1 MATLNSLK
9 RVEVF
14 PSNRA
19 NNSNIWSY
27 KDGNPTLV
35 FNFGVQD
42 LYLLS
47 NTLRLNFRYRVRT
60 DTETVPG
67 VPEYPTNN
75 LAGGIENVLN
85 NEMVNVCSAISSI
98 TLANSSNQVLEY
110 VRSYP
115 RLLASLIPAG
125 ASWGDFSTYLQ
136 QYFGATANVAN
147 AGQAANHEQ
156 EVSMPLMCGMFLNGE
171 AIPIGLNGTAGL
183 QIRITLSPSIEANY
197 GANAQGS
204 YFQLVNPSLTC
215 ALGVPESGSLPK
227 IAAMPYNSFSSFYN
241 VVQNSDETH
250 NINAGLSRVVS
261 VINNF
266 VPTAHIANNTQDGNR
281 TQYLRNG
288 ATAAANGQ
296 ICPITRY
303 TTLRAGLKF
312 PYQFTVDEQQNLAGN
327 SSTAPAFQGTNY
339 PAQLQR
345 NFLSAV
351 KPLSQTTETIC
362 GLVSENALSTG
373 ANIELNPYNTAGQS
387 ITGVGC
393 RYDQLGTGAG
403 ADFKTRTYA
412 HRLQS
417 RLDGNSPNSVYTFML
432 HKNMINYNNQGGI
445 SVAN

>member
-19 NNSNIWSY
+19 NNSNTWSY

-47 NTLRLNFRYRVRT
+47 NTLRLCFRYRVRT
-60 DTETVPG
+60 AASTPTVP
-67 VPEYPTNN
+67 VYPANN
-75 LAGGIENVLN
+75 AGGDVVLN
-85 NEMVNVCSAISSI
+85 NEMMNVCSAISSI

-115 RLLASLIPAG
+115 RLLASLVPAG

-136 QYFGATANVAN
+136 QYFGATSNTGN
-147 AGQAANHEQ
+147 AGQVANHEQ

-171 AIPIGLNGTAGL
+171 AIPIGINGTAGL

-197 GANAQGS
+197 GANAEGS
-204 YFQLVNPSLTC
+204 YYELVNPSLTC
-215 ALGVPESGSLPK
+215 ALGVPEGGALPA
-227 IAAMPYNSFSSFYN
+227 ISAMPYNSFSSFYN

-261 VINNF
+261 VMNNF
-266 VPTAHIANNTQDGNR
+266 VPTAHIANNTMDGNR

-288 ATAAANGQ
+288 ATNVSDGDVA
-296 ICPITRY
+296 PITRY

-312 PYQFTVDEQQNLAGN
+312 PYQFTVDEGQNLAGT
-327 SSTAPAFQGTNY
+327 SATAYTGTNY

-345 NFLSAV
+345 NFLSSI
-351 KPLSQTTETIC
+351 KPLSQTKETIC
-362 GLVSENALSTG
+362 GLVSEQALSTG
-373 ANIELNPYNTAGQS
+373 ANVGLNPYNSAGQS
-387 ITGVGC
+387 ITGTGC

-403 ADFKTRTYA
+403 ADFKTRTYS
-412 HRLQS
+412 HRFQS
-417 RLDGNSPNSVYTFML
+417 KLNGNQS
-432 HKNMINYNNQGGI
+432 
-445 SVAN
+445 AN